1 MKKTLF
7 SLLFIMIPEKI
18 PPRMRAE
25 FLEALLEDSEEL
37 ELNIP
42 GDDSSVPLEVVEDDV
57 HGNFSTEPDQA
68 FVMGQDGL
76 IPATEAEETLIEEV
90 EGQVLDTTTAVEQEG
105 RGQRKKIKNR
115 LYTQENLRWWDNA
128 H

>member
-1 MKKTLF
+1 M
-7 SLLFIMIPEKI
+7 
-18 PPRMRAE
+18 
-25 FLEALLEDSEEL
+25 EL
-37 ELNIP
+37 DIP

-57 HGNFSTEPDQA
+57 HGNFSMEPDQA

-90 EGQVLDTTTAVEQEG
+90 EGQVLLDTTTAVEQEG
-105 RGQRKKIKNR
+105 RGQRTKIKNR